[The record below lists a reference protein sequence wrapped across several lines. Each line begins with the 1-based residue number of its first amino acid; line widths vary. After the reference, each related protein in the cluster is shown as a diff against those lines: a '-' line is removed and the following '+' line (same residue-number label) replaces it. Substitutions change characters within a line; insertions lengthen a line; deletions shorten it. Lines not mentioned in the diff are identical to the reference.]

1 MTLFKSVL
9 SAGRVPWRFLAP
21 KRLLEPSGRGRV
33 TIKNIVKK
41 RKSATEPAD
50 PLVLLVEQAVNA
62 LRLRRLRRMR
72 KLVKGALP

>member
-9 SAGRVPWRFLAP
+9 SAGRMPRSFWRQ
-21 KRLLEPSGRGRV
+21 KKILEPSGQGRV
-33 TIKNIVKK
+33 AIKNIVKK

-62 LRLRRLRRMR
+62 LRLRRLRRMK